1 MTEQEA
7 AAAAATEEKK
17 EETTEEKK
25 EETTEEK
32 KEETKP
38 APRKNTRAEKK
49 MKEALC
55 KHGIKPLEGVK
66 TVMMRKGVQI
76 MWTFT
81 DPDVY
86 CLENVY
92 VVFGEPS
99 MQNNPGQQAFKQLI
113 ESADVGQEKKDEP
126 SATVVDD
133 TAATGD
139 EPDATGLKEEDIQ
152 TIMQQANVNRARAI
166 EALRG
171 ADGDLVTAVM
181 NLAL

>member
-1 MTEQEA
+1 MAEEPVA
-7 AAAAATEEKK
+7 AAAPATEEEKK
-17 EETTEEKK
+17 EETTEEQK
-25 EETTEEK
+25 EEQ
-32 KEETKP
+32 KP
-38 APRKNTRAEKK
+38 APRKNNRAEKK
-49 MKEALC
+49 MKEALL
-55 KHGIKPLEGVK
+55 KHGLKPLEGVK
-66 TVMMRKGVQI
+66 SVMMRKGVQI

-99 MQNNPGQQAFKQLI
+99 MQNNPGQQALKELI
-113 ESADVGQEKKDEP
+113 KNSDVAEEKSEEP
-126 SATVVDD
+126 ATKVVDD
-133 TAATGD
+133 TAGEG
-139 EPDATGLKEEDIQ
+139 EPDATGLKEEDIT
-152 TIMQQANVNRARAI
+152 TIMQQANVTRARAI

>member
-17 EETTEEKK
+17 EATEEAKTETK
-25 EETTEEK
+25 EEEK
-32 KEETKP
+32 P
-38 APRKNTRAEKK
+38 VPRKNNRAEKK
-49 MKEALC
+49 MKEALI
-55 KHGIKPLEGVK
+55 KHGLKPFEGVK

-76 MWTFT
+76 MWTFNN
-81 DPDVY
+81 PEVY
-86 CLENVY
+86 SLENVY

-113 ESADVGQEKKDEP
+113 ENADVNEEKKDEP
-126 SATVVDD
+126 ATTVVDD
-133 TAATGD
+133 TPAEG
-139 EPDATGLKEEDIQ
+139 EPDASGLKEEDIN
-152 TIMQQANVNRARAI
+152 TIMQQANVTRARAI
-166 EALRG
+166 QALRD